1 LSGGQ
6 CQRIGIAR
14 ALYHDPKVLVLDEA
28 TNSLDSYTEK
38 LVLDAINSLSQKL
51 TIIII
56 THRLNTL
63 KQCDKVVLLDKG
75 KILADDKYDK
85 LLKNEEF
92 FKLISS
98 NLIKDK
104 S

>member
-1 LSGGQ
+1 MSKNWDYK
-6 CQRIGIAR
+6 

-63 KQCDKVVLLDKG
+63 KVCDKVVLLEKG
-75 KILADDKYDK
+75 KIIADDKYDK
-85 LLKNEEF
+85 LVENHKF